1 MSISSVFWMNVV
13 TVWRY
18 DRRYQCN
25 GWYQAWCKWRDLQF
39 TNYPEIGP
47 QVLSINQ
54 LDILYTYIHIDRK
67 RCIIGAAAS
76 ISVVLQLIIA
86 TPSSLNIS
94 LLNISPLNISLML
107 LSVWITL
114 FTRSHWMTFL
124 CTCIMKQ
131 HLWHCLTY
139 LASTCL

>member
-1 MSISSVFWMNVV
+1 MSISSVFWMNAV

-39 TNYPEIGP
+39 TNYQEIGP

-54 LDILYTYIHIDRK
+54 LDILYTYIHIDRM
-67 RCIIGAAAS
+67 RCIIGAASWLNLCCVATS
-76 ISVVLQLIIA
+76 YCCTLIY
-86 TPSSLNIS
+86 
-94 LLNISPLNISLML
+94 ISLML

-114 FTRSHWMTFL
+114 FTRSHWVTFL

>member
-39 TNYPEIGP
+39 TNYQEIGL

-67 RCIIGAAAS
+67 RCNIRAAAS
-76 ISVVLQLIIA
+76 ISVVLQLLIA
-86 TPSSLNIS
+86 APSS
-94 LLNISPLNISLML
+94 LNISLML

-124 CTCIMKQ
+124 CSCIMKQ

>member
-25 GWYQAWCKWRDLQF
+25 GWYQAWCKWRDPQF
-39 TNYPEIGP
+39 TNYQEIGL

-67 RCIIGAAAS
+67 RCNIGAAAS
-76 ISVVLQLIIA
+76 ISVVLQLLIA
-86 TPSSLNIS
+86 APLS
-94 LLNISPLNISLML
+94 LNISLML

-124 CTCIMKQ
+124 CSCIMKQ

>member
-39 TNYPEIGP
+39 TNYQEIGL

-67 RCIIGAAAS
+67 RCNIGAAAS
-76 ISVVLQLIIA
+76 ISVVLQLLIA
-86 TPSSLNIS
+86 APSS
-94 LLNISPLNISLML
+94 LNISLML
-107 LSVWITL
+107 LSVWNTL

>member
-25 GWYQAWCKWRDLQF
+25 GWYQAWCKWRDPQF
-39 TNYPEIGP
+39 TNYQEIGL

-67 RCIIGAAAS
+67 RCNIGAAAS
-76 ISVVLQLIIA
+76 ISVVLQLLIA
-86 TPSSLNIS
+86 APSS
-94 LLNISPLNISLML
+94 LNISLML

-124 CTCIMKQ
+124 CSCIMKQ

>member
-39 TNYPEIGP
+39 TNYQEIGL

-67 RCIIGAAAS
+67 RCNIGAAAS
-76 ISVVLQLIIA
+76 ISVVLQLLIA
-86 TPSSLNIS
+86 APSS
-94 LLNISPLNISLML
+94 LNISLML

-131 HLWHCLTY
+131 HLWHCL
-139 LASTCL
+139 LFNLSS

>member
-39 TNYPEIGP
+39 TNYQEIGP

-67 RCIIGAAAS
+67 RCNIGAAAS
-76 ISVVLQLIIA
+76 ISVVLQLLIA
-86 TPSSLNIS
+86 APSS
-94 LLNISPLNISLML
+94 LNISLML

-131 HLWHCLTY
+131 HLWHCL
-139 LASTCL
+139 LFNLSS

>member
-1 MSISSVFWMNVV
+1 MTGGINVMAGIRHDV
-13 TVWRY
+13 SEGIY
-18 DRRYQCN
+18 S
-25 GWYQAWCKWRDLQF
+25 
-39 TNYPEIGP
+39 PEIGP

-86 TPSSLNIS
+86 APSSLNIS
-94 LLNISPLNISLML
+94 LLNISLLNISLML

-114 FTRSHWMTFL
+114 FTRSH
-124 CTCIMKQ
+124 
-131 HLWHCLTY
+131 
-139 LASTCL
+139 

>member
-39 TNYPEIGP
+39 TNYQEIGP

-67 RCIIGAAAS
+67 RCNIGAAAS
-76 ISVVLQLIIA
+76 ISVVLQLLIA
-86 TPSSLNIS
+86 APSS
-94 LLNISPLNISLML
+94 LNISLML

-114 FTRSHWMTFL
+114 FSRSHRMTFL

>member
-25 GWYQAWCKWRDLQF
+25 GWYQAWCKWRDPQF
-39 TNYPEIGP
+39 TNYQEIGL

-67 RCIIGAAAS
+67 RCNIGAAAS
-76 ISVVLQLIIA
+76 ISVVLQLLIA
-86 TPSSLNIS
+86 APLS
-94 LLNISPLNISLML
+94 LNISLML

>member
-39 TNYPEIGP
+39 TNYQEIGP

-67 RCIIGAAAS
+67 RCNIGAAAS
-76 ISVVLQLIIA
+76 ISVVLQLLIA
-86 TPSSLNIS
+86 APSSLNIS
-94 LLNISPLNISLML
+94 LML
-107 LSVWITL
+107 LFSLDHIIYKKSLNDIFMYMYYEATPLTL
-114 FTRSHWMTFL
+114 FNLS
-124 CTCIMKQ
+124 
-131 HLWHCLTY
+131 
-139 LASTCL
+139 S

>member
-39 TNYPEIGP
+39 TNYQEIGL

-54 LDILYTYIHIDRK
+54 LDILYTYIHIDRM
-67 RCIIGAAAS
+67 RCNIGAAGCLNLCCVAAS
-76 ISVVLQLIIA
+76 YCCTLISQYFTHAAFSLDHIIYKKSLNDIFMYMYYEA
-86 TPSSLNIS
+86 TPL
-94 LLNISPLNISLML
+94 
-107 LSVWITL
+107 TL
-114 FTRSHWMTFL
+114 FNLS
-124 CTCIMKQ
+124 
-131 HLWHCLTY
+131 
-139 LASTCL
+139 S

>member
-25 GWYQAWCKWRDLQF
+25 GWYQAWCKWRDPQF
-39 TNYPEIGP
+39 TNYQEIGL

-67 RCIIGAAAS
+67 RCNIGAAAS
-76 ISVVLQLIIA
+76 ISVVLQLLIA
-86 TPSSLNIS
+86 APLS
-94 LLNISPLNISLML
+94 LNISLML

-139 LASTCL
+139 LASACL

>member
-1 MSISSVFWMNVV
+1 MSISSVFWMNEV

-25 GWYQAWCKWRDLQF
+25 GWYKAWCKWRDLQF
-39 TNYPEIGP
+39 TNYQEIGP

-67 RCIIGAAAS
+67 RCNIGAAAS
-76 ISVVLQLIIA
+76 ISVVLQLLIA
-86 TPSSLNIS
+86 APSS
-94 LLNISPLNISLML
+94 LNISLML

-114 FTRSHWMTFL
+114 FTRSLWMTFL

>member
-25 GWYQAWCKWRDLQF
+25 GWYQAWCKWRDPQF
-39 TNYPEIGP
+39 TNYQEIGL

-67 RCIIGAAAS
+67 RCNIGAAAS
-76 ISVVLQLIIA
+76 ISVVLQLLIA
-86 TPSSLNIS
+86 APSS
-94 LLNISPLNISLML
+94 LNISLML

>member
-25 GWYQAWCKWRDLQF
+25 GWYQAWCKCRDLQF
-39 TNYPEIGP
+39 TNYQEIGP

-67 RCIIGAAAS
+67 RCNIGAAAS
-76 ISVVLQLIIA
+76 ISVVLQLLIA
-86 TPSSLNIS
+86 APLS
-94 LLNISPLNISLML
+94 LNISLML

-124 CTCIMKQ
+124 CSCIMKQ

>member
-39 TNYPEIGP
+39 TNYQEIGL

-54 LDILYTYIHIDRK
+54 LDILYTYIHIDRM
-67 RCIIGAAAS
+67 RCNIGAAAS
-76 ISVVLQLIIA
+76 ISVVLQLLIA
-86 TPSSLNIS
+86 APSS
-94 LLNISPLNISLML
+94 LNISLML

-114 FTRSHWMTFL
+114 LTKSHWMTFL
-124 CTCIMKQ
+124 CKCIMKQ